1 MKVIDGVEYLTTKEA
16 SSLIGISKP
25 TLYKA
30 INRGS
35 IQVYNTNETGR
46 VGRYLL
52 AKSDVLDYVRRSKV
66 ALETNNSLHLKLS
79 ELKLLADIA
88 KTKFEIS
95 GDLNDKMEAL
105 QSELRLIRFQMDM
118 DGNNVG
124 GESNIE
130 QSEG

>member
-1 MKVIDGVEYLTTKEA
+1 MKLIDGVEYLTTTEA
-16 SSLIGISKP
+16 ANLIGISKP

-35 IQVYNTNETGR
+35 IPVHNTNEGGP

-52 AKSDVLDYVRRSKV
+52 EKSAVLDYVRRSRV
-66 ALETNNSLHLKLS
+66 ANNNLPLKLS

-95 GDLNDKMEAL
+95 GDLNDKLNAL
-105 QSELRLIRFQMDM
+105 ESELKLVRFQMDM
-118 DGNNVG
+118 ESNGSIVG
-124 GESNIE
+124 GEDCV
-130 QSEG
+130 

>member
-1 MKVIDGVEYLTTKEA
+1 MKVIDGVEYLTSKEA
-16 SSLIGISKP
+16 SSLIGISIP

-35 IQVYNTNETGR
+35 IPVHNTNETGR

-52 AKSDVLDYVRRSKV
+52 AKSDVLDYVRRSRV
-66 ALETNNSLHLKLS
+66 ALETKNSIQLKLS
-79 ELKLLADIA
+79 ELKLLVDIA

-105 QSELRLIRFQMDM
+105 KAELRLIRFQMDM
-118 DGNNVG
+118 DRNNG
-124 GESNIE
+124 DESNVE